1 VPPASA
7 RSRRAAADER
17 AARVARRRFARRQWA
32 RRWLTWRPVLAVA
45 ALVAVCAGGSW
56 LLFFSSALTV
66 DTVRVEGSGVLA
78 QSEVRRVA
86 AVPLGTPLASVPL
99 DAIAARVEGLAPVA
113 SVDVSRS
120 WPDAVRIA
128 VVERKAVAVVE
139 RDGVLRGL
147 DDEGVVFRTFPA
159 QPAGLP
165 LVRMAAGTRTEA
177 LAEAASVIDALPTDL
192 AARVDHVAVDTV
204 DSISLRL
211 RNGREIFWGSADGS
225 ATKAEV
231 VEVLLEQKASVYDV
245 SVPGQPTIKR

>member
-1 VPPASA
+1 MTPASA
-7 RSRRAAADER
+7 RPRRVTADER

-45 ALVAVCAGGSW
+45 GLVAVCAGGSW
-56 LLFFSSALTV
+56 LLFFSSVLTV
-66 DTVRVEGSGVLA
+66 DTVRVEGSAVLA

-113 SVDVSRS
+113 SADVSRS

-128 VVERKAVAVVE
+128 VVEREAVAVVE
-139 RDGVLRGL
+139 RDGALRGL

-159 QPAGLP
+159 QPPGLP
-165 LVRMAAGTRTEA
+165 LVRMSAGTRTEA
-177 LAEAASVIDALPTDL
+177 LAEAASVIDALPADL
-192 AARVDHVAVDTV
+192 AGRVDHVAVDTV

-245 SVPGQPTIKR
+245 SVPGQPTIRR

>member
-1 VPPASA
+1 VTPASA
-7 RSRRAAADER
+7 RTRRATADER

-45 ALVAVCAGGSW
+45 GLVAVCAGGSW
-56 LLFFSSALTV
+56 LLFFSSVLTV
-66 DTVRVEGSGVLA
+66 DTVRVEGSAVLA

-113 SVDVSRS
+113 SADVSRS

-128 VVERKAVAVVE
+128 VVEREAVAVVE

-165 LVRMAAGTRTEA
+165 LVRMSAGTRTEA
-177 LAEAASVIDALPTDL
+177 LAEAASVIDALPADL
-192 AARVDHVAVDTV
+192 AGRVDHVAVDTV

-245 SVPGQPTIKR
+245 SVPGQPTIRR